1 MGEYREREPAIA
13 SRMAYDEE
21 LAYRVRDLLEP
32 EKGLSEKKM
41 FGGLAF
47 MINGH
52 MAVTVSRQGG
62 LMLRVD
68 PAQTDELLRHKHAQP
83 FEMRGRAMDGWL
95 RVDAAGVVKESDLE
109 RWAAIGVSYAR
120 TLPPKG

>member
-1 MGEYREREPAIA
+1 
-13 SRMAYDEE
+13 MAYDED

-32 EKGLSEKKM
+32 EQGLSEKKM

-52 MAVTVSRQGG
+52 MAVTVSRLGG

-68 PAQTDELLRHKHAQP
+68 PAQTETLLREKHAQP
-83 FEMRGRAMDGWL
+83 FEMRGRSMDGWL
-95 RVDAAGVVKESDLE
+95 RVDAAGVQKEDDLE
-109 RWAAIGVSYAR
+109 RWAAIGVGYAK
-120 TLPPKG
+120 TLPPKR

>member
-1 MGEYREREPAIA
+1 
-13 SRMAYDEE
+13 MAYDED

-32 EKGLSEKKM
+32 EQGLSEKKM

-52 MAVTVSRQGG
+52 MAVSVSRLGG

-68 PAQTDELLRHKHAQP
+68 PALTETLLREKHAQP
-83 FEMRGRAMDGWL
+83 FEMRGRSMDGWL
-95 RVDAAGVVKESDLE
+95 RVDGAGVEKEEDLE
-109 RWAAIGVSYAR
+109 RWAAIGVSYAKS
-120 TLPPKG
+120 LPPKR